1 MSAYQIAAANPFSSI
16 WGGYSGFGNA
26 TPFLDTQKQERDI
39 RGSLM
44 ATGMA
49 GQFNLKNQ
57 EMAGENALDQIEA
70 RGEWERRL
78 NQDTIEANRA
88 TARRAGIAG
97 LLAGSQLLGGG
108 GGGGVERFAGT
119 ALSTTPF
126 LNLQNTLTGFNNVT
140 AGFNTAFDQTV
151 GPWGR
156 SRDVV
161 ARALQ
166 NMPRPPAVS

>member
-16 WGGYSGFGNA
+16 WGGYPGFGNA

-97 LLAGSQLLGGG
+97 LLASSQLLGGG
-108 GGGGVERFAGT
+108 GGGRVERFAGT
-119 ALSTTPF
+119 ALS
-126 LNLQNTLTGFNNVT
+126 NLQDTLTGFNNVT

-151 GPWGR
+151 GPWGQGGR
-156 SRDVV
+156 TAV